1 MYDLRSFRK
10 SKKLNQSDIAD
21 LFSCVQSNVSD
32 IERYKRDLTPEQ
44 LSILIDK
51 YGESEVMKYYITDN
65 SILFNRISGGKN
77 NTYGS
82 GNIGGHNVHLSVPES
97 IKPKIIN
104 DDEIVITCEDAS
116 SQEAQRKT
124 EALILENQA
133 LKDKIDLKDE
143 LIQSLRDQIEILKG
157 NKS

>member
-1 MYDLRSFRK
+1 MYDLKSFRK

-32 IERYKRDLTPEQ
+32 IERYKRDLTPDQ

-51 YGESEVMKYYITDN
+51 YGEYEVMKYYISDN
-65 SILFNRISGGKN
+65 SVLFNKISGGKN
-77 NTYGS
+77 NIYGT
-82 GNIGGHNVHLSVPES
+82 GNIGGHNVHLAIPNHVAPT
-97 IKPKIIN
+97 KIN
-104 DDEIVITCEDAS
+104 DDGIEITCEEAL
-116 SQEAQRKT
+116 SQEAQRDIK
-124 EALILENQA
+124 ALNMEIEA
-133 LKDKIDLKDE
+133 LKDKIGLKDE